1 MARFCRGVAVIALAS
16 GVGLASLTSSSQ
28 ALTTNQSGA
37 SNSAGPQLGYAGA
50 GDVDPEIDAL
60 ADMLGVSN
68 SDVVHQLRLQ
78 EAMDSVDF
86 PRDRP

>member
-1 MARFCRGVAVIALAS
+1 MVPKRVTRQRITPEEKAS
-16 GVGLASLTSSSQ
+16 WLDSVEEWRLSRLRQVSVWPVLPRSQ

-60 ADMLGVSN
+60 ADMLGVSE
-68 SDVVHQLRLQ
+68 L
-78 EAMDSVDF
+78 
-86 PRDRP
+86 